1 MKKLSLK
8 RLDLSIRDLLQREQL
23 KSIVGGYDG
32 FYCAGVFE
40 VCDRMYPNR
49 YDMFLIGVIGTMA
62 VSLN

>member
-8 RLDLSIRDLLQREQL
+8 KLNLEADNILQREQL
-23 KSIVGGYDG
+23 KSVIGGYDG

-49 YDMFLIGVIGTMA
+49 YDMFDWCYWHYGC
-62 VSLN
+62 